1 MKLMLEKSKSKTVVN
16 IDPIH
21 SPKDRRF
28 NPMIAVVVFHLPE
41 AFGDGSPKVITGY
54 AGHMSSMDAGLYSES
69 LMVASFMASR
79 VTEGQTLE
87 SVFQQMETERETV
100 LTRRVSNHGKQYQS
114 EGVFI

>member
-1 MKLMLEKSKSKTVVN
+1 MKLKLEKSKSKTVVN

-28 NPMIAVVVFHLPE
+28 NSMIAVVVFHLPE
-41 AFGDGSPKVITGY
+41 AFGDRAPKVITGY

-79 VTEGQTLE
+79 VAEGRTLE
-87 SVFQQMETERETV
+87 SVFQQMEEERETV
-100 LTRRVSNHGKQYQS
+100 LNRSVLNYGKQYQ
-114 EGVFI
+114 IH